1 MENSEIYYGGK
12 YKITKA
18 NTIHYLCNIEDGIEL
33 TENLIRMIIHQ
44 IDNNFKIYTNT
55 HIMITRSERDGDKKK
70 YFSIMVSNITD
81 RSFKISGET
90 LDYVTICDDNGYDI
104 AILYQRCKSKKHHSL
119 EYIEDLKIRI
129 HSFKN
134 SNDYF
139 VVAKT
144 SRDVDIYSVFKIII
158 KTLYDDYNISED
170 TRVICDIVDDSLSL
184 FICKF
189 EIYDI
194 ASVSEYKSEPLS
206 VFDKMYSIHSM
217 LTAPLLEDSIKKYK
231 SIFDNI
237 DYDVTTMKVNRYEF
251 HVEYIDK

>member
-1 MENSEIYYGGK
+1 MENSEIYYEGK
-12 YKITKA
+12 YKITKNA
-18 NTIHYLCNIEDGIEL
+18 IHYLCNIEDGIEF

-70 YFSIMVSNITD
+70 YFSIMVSDITD
-81 RSFKISGET
+81 TSFKISDET

-104 AILYQRCKSKKHHSL
+104 AILYQRFKSKKHPSL
-119 EYIEDLKIRI
+119 EYIEDLKVRI

-144 SRDVDIYSVFKIII
+144 SRDIDIYNIFKIII

-170 TRVICDIVDDSLSL
+170 TRVICDIVDESLSL

-194 ASVSEYKSEPLS
+194 ASVSEYKSEPIS

-217 LTAPLLEDSIKKYK
+217 LTAPCLEDYIKKYK

-251 HVEYIDK
+251 HVHYSDK